1 MPIVGTEPG
10 DATTSAA
17 HATEDAI
24 ADFSAFYR
32 AEHAAVVGT
41 IYALTGDWARAEE
54 LAQDVFVSAHRHWER
69 VLAHPRPD
77 LWVRRA
83 AVNRSTSWFRR
94 RRVEQRA
101 LAREHGAA
109 PQIADPPPDDLAW
122 LLDHVRRLPRQ
133 QAHAV
138 VLVHVE
144 QLTKAEAAHVL
155 GCSESTLRTHLQRG
169 RAALRARIEEE
180 GPDA

>member
-1 MPIVGTEPG
+1 MPMVRTGQDGAAAAAGSPTD
-10 DATTSAA
+10 DAL
-17 HATEDAI
+17 

-94 RRVEQRA
+94 RRVEQ
-101 LAREHGAA
+101 
-109 PQIADPPPDDLAW
+109 
-122 LLDHVRRLPRQ
+122 
-133 QAHAV
+133 
-138 VLVHVE
+138 
-144 QLTKAEAAHVL
+144 LTKAEAAHVL